1 MFPCHLSQEN
11 VICSRQM
18 SFDPGA
24 PGRHK
29 THQLLLYLYQ
39 PKSSQQPKLPT
50 TKALSKQPT
59 NMAHRSFPSA
69 NIRLSDL
76 RYLMDKAI
84 EEISYTEYMRSI
96 IPVGYMSGDNM
107 FVRTFDD
114 HLPKSD
120 VAFLKK
126 MFAMHKELFEYE
138 QRMVAELAMLRQLYT
153 DILSSIN
160 ASHYIVI
167 AQENGTLDKEE
178 KPDFCIQ
185 KFDSYDEADAFGE
198 EEFDWIA

>member
-1 MFPCHLSQEN
+1 M
-11 VICSRQM
+11 
-18 SFDPGA
+18 
-24 PGRHK
+24 
-29 THQLLLYLYQ
+29 
-39 PKSSQQPKLPT
+39 
-50 TKALSKQPT
+50 
-59 NMAHRSFPSA
+59 
-69 NIRLSDL
+69 SDL
-76 RYLMDKAI
+76 RYLMNLCF

-126 MFAMHKELFEYE
+126 MFVLHREYYEYE

-160 ASHYIVI
+160 ASRCVMI
-167 AQENGTLDKEE
+167 AKENGTLDKEDR
-178 KPDFCIQ
+178 PDFCIE

>member
-1 MFPCHLSQEN
+1 
-11 VICSRQM
+11 
-18 SFDPGA
+18 
-24 PGRHK
+24 
-29 THQLLLYLYQ
+29 
-39 PKSSQQPKLPT
+39 
-50 TKALSKQPT
+50 
-59 NMAHRSFPSA
+59 
-69 NIRLSDL
+69 
-76 RYLMDKAI
+76 
-84 EEISYTEYMRSI
+84 MRSI

-126 MFAMHKELFEYE
+126 MFVLHREYYEYE

-160 ASHYIVI
+160 ASRCVMI
-167 AQENGTLDKEE
+167 AKENGTLDKEDR
-178 KPDFCIQ
+178 PDFCIE

>member
-1 MFPCHLSQEN
+1 M
-11 VICSRQM
+11 V
-18 SFDPGA
+18 
-24 PGRHK
+24 
-29 THQLLLYLYQ
+29 
-39 PKSSQQPKLPT
+39 
-50 TKALSKQPT
+50 
-59 NMAHRSFPSA
+59 HRSFPV
-69 NIRLSDL
+69 NVRLSDL
-76 RYLMDKAI
+76 RYLIDLAI
-84 EEISYTEYMRSI
+84 EEVSYTEYMRSI
-96 IPVGYMSGDNM
+96 IPVGYFHQDNM

-160 ASHYIVI
+160 ASRCVMI

-178 KPDFCIQ
+178 KLHFKIQ

-198 EEFDWIA
+198 EFDWIS